1 MNTNQRLEV
10 FQGTGRWNILNENPN
25 QQARIDYLKS
35 VAEQTGISPEQID
48 EFVKNNPGKKI
59 DIVRV
64 YDVNDNQA
72 IRLGQF
78 SSTESESTPQGTEEN
93 QIAARMNNAVQKQV
107 YSTISTQLKANPQA
121 TSDKIIASSGTEI
134 LNTLAKGGVFSN
146 TELSRYKDTDG
157 NINEAGRDLLK
168 SVYANIVANPDS
180 QNNILSQLPA
190 NTQEA
195 VKNSALFI
203 AGTSPENTIVPDFQA
218 DLS

>member
-168 SVYANIVANPDS
+168 SVYANIVANPDRDWETT
-180 QNNILSQLPA
+180 P
-190 NTQEA
+190 
-195 VKNSALFI
+195 
-203 AGTSPENTIVPDFQA
+203 
-218 DLS
+218 